1 MNQREKLFELLLKH
15 KKIEGGCG
23 FNCAGCK
30 YFESEYCRTEMLA
43 DYLIAN
49 GVVVLPCKVG
59 DTVYRIPR
67 SAIRKYT
74 VVYIGISADPFASY
88 VNIAWYRDVHHFET
102 LSVRFDE
109 IGKTVF
115 LTREEAEEALK
126 KRKVSDE

>member
-1 MNQREKLFELLLKH
+1 MNQREKLIELLSDGRCHYKP
-15 KKIEGGCG
+15 
-23 FNCAGCK
+23 NCDGTFCFDEPCAVAVQ
-30 YFESEYCRTEMLA
+30 A
-43 DYLIAN
+43 DHLLAN

-59 DTVYRIPR
+59 DTMYRIPR
-67 SAIRKYT
+67 SAIREYA

-115 LTREEAEEALK
+115 LTREEAEEALA
-126 KRKVSDE
+126 KRKGGD